1 MERRTLGDGLEVS
14 AVGLGC
20 YGVTTTFGPPID
32 RSEAIAFFRGA
43 VERGVTLF
51 DTAEAAGPYTNEEV
65 VGEALEPFRDQVVI
79 ATKFGFKLLPE
90 GTPRGHVNTDSRPE
104 RIRRA
109 VDGSLKRLRVEAI
122 DLLYQHRVDP
132 AVPIED
138 VAGTVKELIE
148 AGKVKHF
155 GLSEP
160 GVETLR
166 RAHAVQPVAAIQNE
180 YALWTRDPEAEI
192 IPTCA
197 ELGIGLVPYG
207 SLGKG
212 FLTGE
217 LDTTQTW
224 GDDDSRRLY
233 PRLTPEARAA
243 NQGLVDLI
251 ARVATE
257 KHATSAQIAL
267 AWLLAQQPWIV
278 PIPGTRRLSHLED
291 NIAAADIELTA
302 DDRRELDSAASL
314 VQQPR
319 MPEQLLRMTG
329 R

>member
-1 MERRTLGDGLEVS
+1 MLGNGLQVS
-14 AVGLGC
+14 EVGLGC

-32 RSEAIAFFRGA
+32 KRDAIALFRSA

-90 GTPRGHVNTDSRPE
+90 GTPKGHVHTDSRPE
-104 RIRRA
+104 RVRQA
-109 VDGSLKRLRVEAI
+109 VEGSLKRLRVEAI
-122 DLLYQHRVDP
+122 DVLYQHRVDP

-138 VAGTVKELIE
+138 VAGIVKELIQ

-166 RAHAVQPVAAIQNE
+166 RAHAVQPVTAIQNE
-180 YALWTRDPEAEI
+180 YALWSRDPESEI

-217 LDTTQTW
+217 LGTTSTW
-224 GDDDSRRLY
+224 ADDDSRRLY

-243 NQGLVDLI
+243 NQALVDLI
-251 ARVATE
+251 ARVAAA
-257 KHATSAQIAL
+257 KNATPAQIAL
-267 AWLLAQQPWIV
+267 AWLLAQRPWIV
-278 PIPGTRRLSHLED
+278 PIPGTRRLAHLED
-291 NIAAADIELTA
+291 NIAAAQLELTE
-302 DDRRELDSAASL
+302 DDLRQLDGAANL
-314 VQQPR
+314 VRQPR